1 MRRENVIHGILLLLF
16 AGGMFLLW
24 MLPVFLMGYPSTL
37 SDIVLSARTLAE
49 TGVLDN
55 TTLRL
60 LAIIVWSLHPFIS
73 WDNVVAWTGVSAA
86 GMALALL
93 PWWWCV
99 RRLFDVRIAWLS
111 TVVLAL
117 IPLYWIEALDL
128 GGYTFALFFLFLG
141 FAFFLKF
148 YPRHRLLAVML
159 FGVCFGAVLASR
171 DAFIPFLPWLV
182 IAYFW
187 IHRRQWMRALL
198 EIAVFCMVAYV
209 AFALPLLPNALLPG
223 MTPVERVQ
231 VFLPSLKSTVPGEG
245 HLYPDAFIFTRYRAE
260 YNQQIEAR
268 VQGESF
274 LASQGDR
281 HYRFIFGVGG
291 MGFFD
296 GILTGTWLFLNN
308 IPALFLQET
317 VGGAFLWLFIL
328 PGIFVLWKE
337 RRWLLFLMTGLWL
350 SIEVLVRY
358 VLHFGR
364 LHVNDFGW
372 MLALLAGVGAVAI
385 IARCAHGWTQR
396 RTVLLGFVIALLV
409 AGQLVQAN
417 RKILATMYARST
429 VPMTYA
435 VGEELTSIPADAVI
449 GHPRRREYFFFAR
462 QRIATIHP
470 ITVDFLAAR
479 GKLAEPFKEYGVT
492 HILGYD
498 EAQTRL
504 ITKAVPSIKVIPLP
518 QPAAIHTTP
527 LVQYLLH
534 LVR

>member
-1 MRRENVIHGILLLLF
+1 MQGAFLLLF
-16 AGGMFLLW
+16 AGVMLCLW
-24 MLPVFLMGYPSTL
+24 MLPVLLMGYPATL
-37 SDIVLSARTLAE
+37 SDIVLSARNLAE
-49 TGVLDN
+49 TGILDN

-60 LAIIVWSLHPFIS
+60 LVIIVWSLHPFIA
-73 WDNVVAWTGVSAA
+73 WDNVVAWTAVSAA

-117 IPLYWIEALDL
+117 MPLYWIEALDL

-148 YPRHRLLAVML
+148 YPRHRLFAVIL
-159 FGVCFGAVLASR
+159 FGVCFGAVIASR
-171 DAFIPFLPWLV
+171 DAFTPFLPWLV
-182 IAYFW
+182 VAYFW
-187 IHRRQWMRALL
+187 MHRRRWIRAFM

-223 MTPVERVQ
+223 LTPVERTQ
-231 VFLPSLKSTVPGEG
+231 VFLPSLGSSTPGEG
-245 HLYPDAFIFTRYRAE
+245 HLYPDEFIFTRYRAE
-260 YNQQIEAR
+260 YDQLIMQR
-268 VQGESF
+268 VANESF
-274 LASQGDR
+274 LESQGDL
-281 HYRFIFGVGG
+281 HYRLIFGVGG
-291 MGFFD
+291 LGLFT
-296 GILTGTWLFLNN
+296 GLLSGTWLFLNN

-328 PGIFVLWKE
+328 PGILLLWKE
-337 RRWLLFLMTGLWL
+337 RRRLLFLMTGLWL
-350 SIEVLVRY
+350 SIEVLIRF

-372 MLALLAGVGAVAI
+372 MLALLAGVGAAAVVTKF
-385 IARCAHGWTQR
+385 AHGWTKR
-396 RTVLLGFVIALLV
+396 RTAMLGFVIALLI
-409 AGQLVQAN
+409 AAQLVQAN
-417 RKILATMYARST
+417 RKILATMYTRST
-429 VPMTYA
+429 VPMVYA
-435 VGEELTSIPADAVI
+435 VAQELQSVPADAVI
-449 GHPRRREYFFFAR
+449 GHPRRREYFFFAQ

-470 ITVDFLAAR
+470 ITVDFLAER

-498 EAQTRL
+498 AEQTRL

-518 QPAAIHTTP
+518 EQPATIPTTS
-527 LVQYLLH
+527 LVRYLLH